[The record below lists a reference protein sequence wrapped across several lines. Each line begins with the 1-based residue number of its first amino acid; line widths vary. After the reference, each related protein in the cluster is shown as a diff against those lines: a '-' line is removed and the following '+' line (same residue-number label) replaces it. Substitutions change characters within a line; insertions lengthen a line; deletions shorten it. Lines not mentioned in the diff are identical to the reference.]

1 MPLKVKEEDT
11 KEIQN
16 PTEDY
21 SALIQ
26 VDVLPSKFL
35 PYPEK
40 SEIYFKSYTFGEIS
54 KMSQSKVNASKK
66 IDMALE
72 GIQTKGFNKDNI
84 SYFDLQYIS
93 LLRRGSTFSTSDF
106 SIRYTCRNKEVEKE
120 GDGEEKTERCK
131 HENFEI
137 LPLTNFEFIDLEI
150 PKLPINV
157 NFSNKKVKF
166 NVFTVGDYKFLD
178 NIGKANDSMAI
189 LAKQTDIEKF
199 EEAYEFIQEVTGT
212 DLVWLKKID
221 VLLNHGLKPFKL
233 ECRDCKY
240 INYIGAGEG
249 DVIIMPFCRTEDPH
263 GDIISFG

>member
-166 NVFTVGDYKFLD
+166 NV
-178 NIGKANDSMAI
+178 
-189 LAKQTDIEKF
+189 DIEKF